1 MKTKQIIIFLLFLMV
16 LLGCKSQL
24 KNTSNTGEF
33 VNENDSINL
42 FAFIGEKISVI
53 EFDPNA
59 DIEKRQAITKGIDEE
74 TGDSVN
80 IVQQHYIMDSGFR
93 CKYKIV
99 KNIFNHLPNDTIE
112 FIAYDHYGKP
122 GFAEKDTVILYLS
135 KNKIENYYFHQKYQ
149 YDNVFKDEKG
159 NYFSYPKFPGTH
171 YSKYKD
177 SINGFKINLKNE
189 KYILQDYLSKET
201 IKAYYPKEFYKI
213 KGKTAFPIK
222 GIYLNELFNFRLKS
236 MFKDLQK

>member
-1 MKTKQIIIFLLFLMV
+1 
-16 LLGCKSQL
+16 
-24 KNTSNTGEF
+24 
-33 VNENDSINL
+33 
-42 FAFIGEKISVI
+42 
-53 EFDPNA
+53 
-59 DIEKRQAITKGIDEE
+59 
-74 TGDSVN
+74 
-80 IVQQHYIMDSGFR
+80 MDSGFR

-159 NYFSYPKFPGTH
+159 NYFSYPKFPGTQ
-171 YSKYKD
+171 YTKYKD

-189 KYILQDYLSKET
+189 KYNLQNLSKET

>member
-1 MKTKQIIIFLLFLMV
+1 MV

-59 DIEKRQAITKGIDEE
+59 DIEKRQTITKGIDEE

-122 GFAEKDTVILYLS
+122 GFA
-135 KNKIENYYFHQKYQ
+135 
-149 YDNVFKDEKG
+149 
-159 NYFSYPKFPGTH
+159 
-171 YSKYKD
+171 
-177 SINGFKINLKNE
+177 
-189 KYILQDYLSKET
+189 
-201 IKAYYPKEFYKI
+201 
-213 KGKTAFPIK
+213 
-222 GIYLNELFNFRLKS
+222 
-236 MFKDLQK
+236 

>member
-1 MKTKQIIIFLLFLMV
+1 MKTILLISLLLSEKKFLLLS
-16 LLGCKSQL
+16 L
-24 KNTSNTGEF
+24 T
-33 VNENDSINL
+33 
-42 FAFIGEKISVI
+42 
-53 EFDPNA
+53 PNA

-159 NYFSYPKFPGTH
+159 NYFSYPKFSGTH
-171 YSKYKD
+171 YTKYKD
-177 SINGFKINLKNE
+177 SINGFKINLENE
-189 KYILQDYLSKET
+189 KYNLQNLSKET